1 MATQTRHSDRP
12 SPDAPG
18 PAPRPT
24 KKDQIV
30 SLFLSGLGD
39 VGDIAMITGSR
50 PSYVGTVLQD
60 AGLHHGYFDLYTST
74 ARPMNVYSKFFAG
87 QLGFRDVEAARKSVE
102 LIDRLYRQFELAGDR
117 AGQHHA
123 LLMAL
128 TMFDRARWTDKGP
141 EAEVFRRWLLDR
153 LGEATPAATNQPGP
167 ATSVTP
173 RRPTGVTR
181 ESKEPRPA
189 TS

>member
-1 MATQTRHSDRP
+1 MATRTRRNDRA
-12 SPDAPG
+12 STVSPG

-24 KKDQIV
+24 KKDQII

-87 QLGFRDVEAARKSVE
+87 QLGFRDVDAARKSID

-153 LGEATPAATNQPGP
+153 LGEAVPTTDPPVAPGSI
-167 ATSVTP
+167 AP
-173 RRPTGVTR
+173 RRPAGVTR
-181 ESKEPRPA
+181 ESKDARPG